1 MIWYLHLLQSD
12 YHDNQI
18 NVHHYSLIEIKESE
32 SEVTQ
37 PCLTLCIPMEG
48 SLPGSSVHG
57 IFQARILEWVAI
69 SFSRRFSQPRASVYC
84 IILCCFNIFPSFE
97 SHSVLAQAGL
107 LLLCFTLLCF
117 TDVEFFGVF
126 FCLFANWNFVATLCL
141 ACLWAPVFQQH
152 LPTLSICVTFW

>member
-1 MIWYLHLLQSD
+1 MHLLQSD

-37 PCLTLCIPMEG
+37 PCLTLCNPMEG

-84 IILCCFNIFPSFE
+84 IILCFFNIFPSFE

-126 FCLFANWNFVATLCL
+126 LFVCLQIETL
-141 ACLWAPVFQQH
+141 WQP
-152 LPTLSICVTFW
+152 CV